1 MKKTLSTLFLILVFC
16 FCKSVYCQKI
26 SIQNKEE
33 LHYNDKVISLS
44 YSEIF
49 KKNPWIKEGN
59 FKVINS
65 KTQQEIP
72 YQLEYSGNK
81 TPLNLLVQLS
91 LNEKEKIQLELL
103 KEKPSDFPTKTFG
116 RYVPER
122 ADDFAWENDKIAF
135 RTYGKALELNPKQNA
150 YGIDVWVKRT
160 TKMVINERYSRGK
173 YHEDHGDGMDYYH
186 VGYTLGAGNCAP
198 YVNDSIWY
206 SKNYTRYEILDNGP
220 LRTTFKLYYDTWN
233 VDGHEVKAVKTI
245 RLDAGSQLNQVEMN
259 YQVEGLTHIPIVIG
273 IIKRDQVGTELFDIK
288 GGVLGYWEPTEAK
301 YGTTGVGVII
311 PTKVKNMYLRKDQ
324 YLAFTDVPT
333 NTTFTYYTGAAW
345 DRAGEIT
352 TAKDW
357 FSYLQV
363 RKEELKSNKIKIK
376 YSILNELQ

>member
-1 MKKTLSTLFLILVFC
+1 MKRYITLLLFSMLLGSCKALQNQSVSVENKTNLTY
-16 FCKSVYCQKI
+16 K
-26 SIQNKEE
+26 
-33 LHYNDKVISLS
+33 DKVISLS
-44 YSEIF
+44 YP
-49 KKNPWIKEGN
+49 KIKEKLTWLNDSN
-59 FKVINS
+59 FKVVNS
-65 KTQQEIP
+65 KNQQEVP
-72 YQLEYSGNK
+72 YQLEFLGNK

-91 LNEKEKIQLELL
+91 LKEKEKIQLVFL

-135 RTYGKALELNPKQNA
+135 RAYGKALELNPKQNA

-160 TKMVINERYSRGK
+160 TKMVINDRYSRGK

-220 LRTTFKLYYDTWN
+220 LRTTFKLYYDAWN
-233 VDGHEVKAVKTI
+233 VDGHVVKATKTI
-245 RLDAGSQLNQVEMN
+245 SLDAGSQLNQVEMN

-288 GGVLGYWEPTEAK
+288 GGVLSYWEPTEAK

-311 PTKVKNMYLRKDQ
+311 PTKVNNMYLRKDQ

-333 NTTFTYYTGAAW
+333 NATFKYYTGAVW

-352 TAKDW
+352 TSKEW
-357 FSYLQV
+357 FAYLQAY
-363 RKEELKSNKIKIK
+363 KEQLKINRVKIS
-376 YSILNELQ
+376 Y